1 MKSTFIMQN
10 QREKAK
16 LNQTRTNWENK
27 FSMWSKP
34 PGKAEQNRCNRAVE
48 AIKDAVRRDYNLE
61 NKTVITF
68 PQGSYRNRTNV
79 RQDSDVDVCVLCED
93 TFFYDLPAGISD
105 EYVGFYPATYKF
117 GSYKNDVERALVNCF
132 GRANVK
138 RGNKAFD
145 VNESSNRI
153 DIDAVPCFTFRQYY
167 HEIGTGK
174 LYYHE
179 GIALIPDNTHHLI
192 TNFPIQQFNNG
203 VSKNNATNRRF
214 KKTVRIVKNLRHE
227 MEETGFASSRVMVSF
242 LIESLIWNVPNNLF
256 YTASL
261 SEMIQGVITYLWNCT
276 QTVATCN
283 SWKEVN
289 GIKYLFHD
297 SQSWTCSQVNQF
309 IIDAWNYINP
319 V

>member
-1 MKSTFIMQN
+1 MN
-10 QREKAK
+10 PA
-16 LNQTRTNWENK
+16 RTNWENT

-34 PGKAEQNRCNRAVE
+34 PGKAEQNRCDRAVE

-61 NKTVITF
+61 NKTVLTF

-93 TFFYDLPAGISD
+93 TFYYDLPAGISA
-105 EYVGFYPATYKF
+105 EYIGITPAIYKF
-117 GSYKNDVERALVNCF
+117 GSYKNDVERALVNYF

-167 HEIGTGK
+167 SVVGTGR
-174 LYYHE
+174 LQYHE
-179 GIALIPDNTHHLI
+179 GIALITDNTHRLI
-192 TNFPIQQFNNG
+192 TNFPIQQYENG
-203 VSKNNATNRRF
+203 VSKNNVTNRRF

-227 MEETGFASSRVMVSF
+227 MEETGFASASVMASF
-242 LIESLIWNVPNNLF
+242 LIESLIWNAPNNLF
-256 YTASL
+256 YKASL
-261 SEMIQGVITYLWNCT
+261 CDMVQEVIAYLWNHT
-276 QTVATCN
+276 RTVDTCRT
-283 SWKEVN
+283 WKEEN
-289 GIKYLFHD
+289 GIKPLFHD

-309 IIDAWNYINP
+309 FIDAWNYIQP